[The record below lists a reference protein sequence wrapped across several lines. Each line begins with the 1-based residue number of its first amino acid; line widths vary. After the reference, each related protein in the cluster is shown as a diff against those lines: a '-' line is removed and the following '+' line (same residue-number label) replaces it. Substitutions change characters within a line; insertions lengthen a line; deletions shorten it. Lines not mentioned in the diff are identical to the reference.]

1 MKHAERIVIY
11 SGLALCLALGAG
23 WRGLGSPAGAAAP
36 ALAADPKPVRIA
48 TIDLGKL
55 VVDQFVLN
63 DGFKAARDLESA
75 KMKPLQDLLLGMKTR
90 LEKVEQKDQQTPE
103 FQAEVR
109 TYQAK
114 VQELQKMEGDFAAYQ
129 ATQVVQA
136 TKEVSASAK
145 KVAEALGY
153 SHVIV
158 SRPID
163 AEFRGQNPDA
173 ALSEALQR
181 TVLVGESGTDIT
193 ADVRKDLKIPEPKMT
208 VTPTGPIGPAAPA
221 NPAAPAAA
229 PAENPPAKK

>member
-23 WRGLGSPAGAAAP
+23 WRGLGAPASALSPAP
-36 ALAADPKPVRIA
+36 LAEPKPVRIA

-63 DGFKAARDLESA
+63 DGFKAARDLEAA
-75 KMKPLQDLLLGMKTR
+75 KMKPLQDMLLGMKTR
-90 LEKVEQKDQQTPE
+90 LEKMDQKAPE
-103 FQAEVR
+103 FQAEVP

-129 ATQVVQA
+129 ASQVVQA
-136 TKEVSASAK
+136 TKEVAAAAK

-153 SHVIV
+153 THVIV
-158 SRPID
+158 SRPME

-181 TVLVGESGTDIT
+181 TVLVGEGGTDIT
-193 ADVRKDLKIPEPKMT
+193 AEVRKDMKIPDAPMT
-208 VTPTGPIGPAAPA
+208 VTPTGPIGPPAPA
-221 NPAAPAAA
+221 NPGAPAAPK
-229 PAENPPAKK
+229 PADNPPAKK

>member
-23 WRGLGSPAGAAAP
+23 WRGLGSPASAVSPAP
-36 ALAADPKPVRIA
+36 LANPLAEPKPVKIA

-63 DGFKAARDLESA
+63 DGFKAARDLEGA

-90 LEKVEQKDQQTPE
+90 LEKMDQKSPE
-103 FQAEVR
+103 FQAEVP

-114 VQELQKMEGDFAAYQ
+114 VQELQKMENDFAAYQ
-129 ATQVVQA
+129 AGQVVQA
-136 TKEVSASAK
+136 TKEVGAAAK

-153 SHVIV
+153 THVLI
-158 SRPID
+158 SRPMD

-181 TVLVGESGTDIT
+181 TVLVGEAGTDIT
-193 ADVRKDLKIPEPKMT
+193 AEVRKDMKIPDAPMT
-208 VTPTGPIGPAAPA
+208 VTPTGPIGPAV
-221 NPAAPAAA
+221 NPAAP
-229 PAENPPAKK
+229 PKPVDNPPAKK